1 MWEDKN
7 MSSEQIQKPEK
18 EDVTWLNDVR
28 KSREIVGEIL
38 RFGVTQNQMQK
49 IISLLALELEDRG
62 MMIGIRNL
70 LEPSEEESSEQISDN
85 SQTKLVYP
93 GGIDNEWIY

>member
-1 MWEDKN
+1 MQEN
-7 MSSEQIQKPEK
+7 ERMSTEQIQKPEK
-18 EDVTWLNDVR
+18 EDVGWLNDIR
-28 KSREIVGEIL
+28 KSREIVNEIL
-38 RFGVTQNQMQK
+38 RFGVTQNQMHK

-70 LEPSEEESSEQISDN
+70 IEPSEEESSEQISDN

-93 GGIDNEWIY
+93 GGIDNE

>member
-1 MWEDKN
+1 MGD
-7 MSSEQIQKPEK
+7 EQIQKPEK
-18 EDVTWLNDVR
+18 DDVDWLNDVR
-28 KSREIVGEIL
+28 KAREIVTEIL

-62 MMIGIRNL
+62 MMTGIRNL
-70 LEPSEEESSEQISDN
+70 LEPFEEESSEQISDN

-93 GGIDNEWIY
+93 GGIDNE

>member
-1 MWEDKN
+1 MVMWEDKS

-93 GGIDNEWIY
+93 GGIDNE

>member
-1 MWEDKN
+1 
-7 MSSEQIQKPEK
+7 MSSDHKEVQKPDS
-18 EDVTWLNDVR
+18 EDVGWLNDVR
-28 KSREIVGEIL
+28 KSREIVNEIL
-38 RFGVTQNQMQK
+38 RFGVSQNQMQK

-70 LEPSEEESSEQISDN
+70 LEPSEEESSENISDN

-93 GGIDNEWIY
+93 GGIENE

>member
-1 MWEDKN
+1 
-7 MSSEQIQKPEK
+7 MSSDHKEVQKPDS
-18 EDVTWLNDVR
+18 EDVGWLNDVR
-28 KSREIVGEIL
+28 KSREIVNEIL

-70 LEPSEEESSEQISDN
+70 LEPSEEESSENISDN

-93 GGIDNEWIY
+93 GGIENE

>member
-1 MWEDKN
+1 MGD
-7 MSSEQIQKPEK
+7 EQVQKPEK
-18 EDVTWLNDVR
+18 DDVDWLNDVR
-28 KSREIVGEIL
+28 KAREIVTEIL

-70 LEPSEEESSEQISDN
+70 LEPFEEESSEQISDN

-93 GGIDNEWIY
+93 GGIDNE